1 MIWRKASFLR
11 EPFSMAKHVISADP
25 CPDMEKLPIVICVDV
40 EPEERAIEPKVASDW
55 LGFEKTF
62 EFFEQLRPHLEDVTG
77 TAAHFSWFVR
87 MDPQIA
93 QAYGGP
99 AWSVARYGRLL
110 DRLSASGDE
119 IGLHIHAWRWDQ
131 AFGNWIADMGNQ
143 EWVDSCVRMGFEA
156 FEQSLRRP
164 CLSFRFGD
172 HWMNNATLDLVER
185 LGARFDLTVE
195 PGRKKL
201 LNTEPYTGIPPDYSL
216 TPSQPYRPSKTNFTE
231 GSDSTARQLWV
242 VPLSTFDPDR
252 VLSFLQANGKE
263 DRQPTFLQK
272 LKRWSAANGNG
283 YEGFLDRVDYEAIGG
298 WAYDVR
304 QCDRPLDIEIY
315 RGEVKL
321 ARVRADGLRRDLLLA
336 GKGNGRHSFIL
347 PTPSCL
353 RDGKPHSIR
362 ARVANSR
369 FELNYSPSIMKRD
382 QPALIE
388 PGVLLF
394 DLCGEPWLASRM
406 MGLAFS
412 SPGKRYLAI
421 SLRSHEILSHRHL
434 ANLNENFAS
443 IFTHRMVKDFV
454 FETPAELVAR
464 ME

>member
-1 MIWRKASFLR
+1 
-11 EPFSMAKHVISADP
+11 
-25 CPDMEKLPIVICVDV
+25 MEKLPIVICIDV
-40 EPEERAIEPKVASDW
+40 EPDERAIDPRVAAEW
-55 LGFEKTF
+55 FGFEKTF
-62 EFFEQLRPHLEDVTG
+62 EFFERLRLQLEDVTG

-93 QAYGGP
+93 QAYGSP
-99 AWSVARYGRLL
+99 AWSIAHYGRLFY
-110 DRLSASGDE
+110 RLSSSGDE
-119 IGLHIHAWRWDQ
+119 IGLHIHPWRWDD
-131 AFGNWIADMGNQ
+131 AFGNWISDMGNQ
-143 EWVDSCVRMGFEA
+143 EWVNSCVRMGFEA
-156 FEQSLRRP
+156 FEQSLKRP
-164 CLSFRFGD
+164 CRSFRFGD
-172 HWMNNATLDLVER
+172 HWMNNATLDLLER
-185 LGARFDLTVE
+185 LGARYDLTAE

-201 LNTEPYTGIPPDYSL
+201 LTTEPCTGFPPDYTL
-216 TPSQPYRPSKTNFTE
+216 IPPRPYRPAQANFTE
-231 GSDSTARQLWV
+231 CSDSTARKLWII
-242 VPLSTFDPDR
+242 PLSTFDPDR
-252 VLSFLQANGKE
+252 VSSFLQTTGKE
-263 DRQPTFLQK
+263 HRKTSFLQN
-272 LKRWSAANGNG
+272 LKKWSAANDND

-304 QCDRPLDIEIY
+304 QPDRPLDIEIY
-315 RGEVKL
+315 GGEDML
-321 ARVRADGLRRDLLLA
+321 ARVSADGLRRDLVLA

-369 FELNYSPSIMKRD
+369 FELNCSPSTMKVD

-406 MGLAFS
+406 MGLTLSA
-412 SPGKRYLAI
+412 PGQRYLAI
-421 SLRSHEILSHRHL
+421 SLRSDEILSHGRR
-434 ANLNENFAS
+434 ANLSENFAG
-443 IFTHRMVKDFV
+443 IFNHPMVKDFV